1 MTQWREPPAQWIS
14 GRWLKTTRQVSRG
27 LLTSFSWT
35 LTIEAQNGQ
44 SVVRHDFAVQPR
56 STFAAIMLVLF
67 GCHQLDRRINEAG
80 QSLALWA
87 KGSIDHPTPR
97 PRVLPRQAQATLS
110 DRAMLA
116 DGSEYGRGQV
126 SRLVRWMAQAQ
137 RVDTAFI
144 RPNTLAALWNAD
156 PDEVTEVL
164 LAASTAGILSKRW
177 RVNCQS
183 CAHTA
188 VITSNLSEIPESMT
202 CRRCTAK
209 LSNSLARE
217 VEIVFVPNEEIGGFK
232 LERYAFDSPSAHP
245 AVGAR
250 LRVQAKSR
258 WSTKWP
264 SIKAPLQAKVTDTG
278 STATLAANSRSV
290 SFSVAHGTISVSANS
305 ETKGTVEL
313 VNHDDVDRCIVLES
327 SAAIEHGYS
336 ARRAL
341 LLQAHQDIGGK
352 ELPGAGQ
359 SFFLDNVAVLTTD
372 LAGLAARYQR
382 GGDAE
387 TFKAVSDLLRETT
400 EIARDYGGSVASRLG
415 EVVIAVFP
423 DSQKAFSAAMRLSAH
438 GKAEGLPP
446 FRGSI
451 DVGNLAAVAHK
462 GRLVMKGPC
471 IESAVAVLNNL
482 APGEI
487 GLGNETVGA
496 PGMIKLIQ
504 GYQLIPMSDQGVD
517 AQKLILQIQAKT
529 VGGDHSASAA

>member
-1 MTQWREPPAQWIS
+1 MTQWREPPVQWIE

-35 LTIEAQNGQ
+35 LTIEAQNGE
-44 SVVRHDFAVQPR
+44 SVVRHDFTVQPR
-56 STFAAIMLVLF
+56 STFAAMLLVLF
-67 GCHQLDRRINEAG
+67 GRHQLDRRINEAG
-80 QSLALWA
+80 ESLALWA
-87 KGSIDHPTPR
+87 KGAIDHPTPR
-97 PRVLPRQAQATLS
+97 PRVLPRQTQKALS

-126 SRLVRWMAQAQ
+126 SRLVRWMSQAQ
-137 RVDTAFI
+137 SVDTACI
-144 RPNTLAALWNAD
+144 RPNILAALWNAD

-164 LAASTAGILSKRW
+164 LAASTTGILSKRW
-177 RVNCQS
+177 RLSCPS
-183 CAHTA
+183 CAHSA
-188 VITSNLSEIPESMT
+188 VVTSNLSEIPESMT
-202 CRRCTAK
+202 CPRCAAK
-209 LSNSLARE
+209 LGKSLARE
-217 VEIVFVPNEEIGGFK
+217 VEIVFVPNEDIGGFK
-232 LERYAFDSPSAHP
+232 PGRYAFDSPSAHP

-264 SIKAPLQAKVTDTG
+264 PVKASLQAKVIDTG
-278 STATLAANSRSV
+278 SAATAAANSRGI
-290 SFSVAHGTISVSANS
+290 SFAVAHGTISVATNS
-305 ETKGTVEL
+305 EAKGTIEL
-313 VNHDDVDRCIVLES
+313 VNHDDVDRGIALES
-327 SAAIEHGYS
+327 GGSVERGYS

-341 LLQAHQDIGGK
+341 LLQAHHDIGGK
-352 ELPGAGQ
+352 ELPSAGQ
-359 SFFLDNVAVLTTD
+359 RFLLDDVAVLATD

-415 EVVIAVFP
+415 EIVIAVFP
-423 DSQKAFSAAMRLSAH
+423 DTKKAFSAAMRLSAH
-438 GKAEGLPP
+438 GKSEGLPA

-451 DVGNLAAVAHK
+451 DIGNLAASAHK

-471 IESAVAVLNNL
+471 IESAAAVLNKL

-504 GYQLIPMSDQGVD
+504 GYRLIPMSDQGVD
-517 AQKLILQIQAKT
+517 AQKLSLLVEAKT
-529 VGGDHSASAA
+529 GGGDHSASAA